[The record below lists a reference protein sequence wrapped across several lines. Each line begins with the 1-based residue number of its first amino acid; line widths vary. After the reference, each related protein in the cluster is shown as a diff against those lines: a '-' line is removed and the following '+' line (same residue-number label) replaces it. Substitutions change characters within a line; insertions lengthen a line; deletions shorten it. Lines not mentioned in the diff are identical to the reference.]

1 MSLGGLGARAIL
13 LKDQK
18 GKKPCE
24 RCGLHYV
31 PEENEQ
37 CPHCGH
43 LNQAGLQKLLMQI
56 ERQNQGNKKPG
67 MLFYIGMIVVGFIML
82 VVANA

>member
-18 GKKPCE
+18 DTKPCD

-31 PEENEQ
+31 PEDNEK
-37 CPHCGH
+37 CPHCGS
-43 LNQAGLQKLLMQI
+43 LDQAGLKKLLKEI
-56 ERQNQGNKKPG
+56 ERQNQGNRKLGLLFFIG
-67 MLFYIGMIVVGFIML
+67 MLVVVFIML
-82 VVANA
+82 VVANG